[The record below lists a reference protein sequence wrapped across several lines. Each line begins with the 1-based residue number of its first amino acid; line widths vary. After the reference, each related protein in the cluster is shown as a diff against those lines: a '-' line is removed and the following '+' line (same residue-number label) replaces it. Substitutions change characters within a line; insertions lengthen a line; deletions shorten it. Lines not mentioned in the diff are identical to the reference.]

1 MPSSTTPGSSDMD
14 KFQSSHVDIG
24 LRRDLSGSALPTIP
38 QSVSRGKPITR
49 LPGSLI
55 CYGLPVCSPSCTDP
69 TGFPTVEDLYF
80 QAFNELGP
88 LLDMTTTVTG
98 LLVWGLFC
106 QGGSTRGLSHF
117 FYLSFFV
124 RLESP
129 FLRPDP
135 HDRHAGARRS
145 SQGWPPLWRPP
156 QGLALTAP
164 STTARLGVSG

>member
-1 MPSSTTPGSSDMD
+1 MD

-69 TGFPTVEDLYF
+69 TGFPTVEDFYF
-80 QAFNELGP
+80 QAFNEIGP

-98 LLVWGLFC
+98 LLCWRDL
-106 QGGSTRGLSHF
+106 T
-117 FYLSFFV
+117 
-124 RLESP
+124 P
-129 FLRPDP
+129 
-135 HDRHAGARRS
+135 AGMAAS
-145 SQGWPPLWRPP
+145 
-156 QGLALTAP
+156 LAAQDQ
-164 STTARLGVSG
+164 